1 MVISLELCFLMEPPK
16 PTKLPS
22 FIAERMSLLAENRSF
37 SNILRRSY
45 FSTGH
50 LRQCMSPDLPA
61 SFSLSKYKPA
71 KRKKKKAH
79 TGNCSLTTDK
89 ILSCSENT
97 FAPPRA
103 KEGFLV
109 AQQ

>member
-1 MVISLELCFLMEPPK
+1 MEPPK

-50 LRQCMSPDLPA
+50 LRQCMSPDLLA

-71 KRKKKKAH
+71 KRKKKAH
-79 TGNCSLTTDK
+79 TDK